1 MKTYICESCEQSF
14 TTSRSLARHRN
25 TSKKHASHQS
35 CNIIENVYLCGVCK
49 KEFDNIDELTAH
61 QKSRTYQPQK
71 DFKDVSRSVL
81 QSTTLAFI
89 KVHDAVKTAFEEVNK
104 AVLPLYQ
111 CESQDDEEEPHD
123 EGEIG
128 VHARINH
135 LLQVHSNFINDG
147 IQRDVFILCD
157 AIIKDI
163 KSM

>member
-1 MKTYICESCEQSF
+1 M
-14 TTSRSLARHRN
+14 
-25 TSKKHASHQS
+25 
-35 CNIIENVYLCGVCK
+35 CK
-49 KEFDNIDELTAH
+49 KEYENIEEFTVH
-61 QKSRTYQPQK
+61 QKSCSNRSK
-71 DFKDVSRSVL
+71 RNFNDASRSVL

-128 VHARINH
+128 IRTRINH